1 MALDYGRRR
10 IGVAASDPLRTIASP
25 HVAMKNADPPTEPPQ
40 GLLNLLR
47 DLAPVVVIV
56 GVPVHMDGTFGEM
69 ATEARAFAARLSA
82 LSDLQVL
89 ERDERLTSYEAEEM
103 RDGGW
108 DADELHGV
116 LPCFDAPASNEPAND
131 LRAVRIAEPNERAS
145 RGGHPA
151 GGVLHQQD
159 RGHAQ
164 LLDAAAQLGAR
175 IRLGGGEAAGEA
187 V

>member
-25 HVAMKNADPPTEPPQ
+25 HVAMKNADPSTEPPQ

-56 GVPVHMDGTFGEM
+56 GIPVHMDGTFGEM

-82 LSDLQVL
+82 LSGLPVV

-103 RDGGW
+103 LRDMNLSRRRRQEKGLK
-108 DADELHGV
+108 DMLAATV
-116 LPCFDAPASNEPAND
+116 LLKEY
-131 LRAVRIAEPNERAS
+131 LEEV
-145 RGGHPA
+145 G
-151 GGVLHQQD
+151 
-159 RGHAQ
+159 
-164 LLDAAAQLGAR
+164 
-175 IRLGGGEAAGEA
+175 
-187 V
+187 

>member
-1 MALDYGRRR
+1 M
-10 IGVAASDPLRTIASP
+10 AASDPLRTIASP

-69 ATEARAFAARLSA
+69 AAEARAFAARLSA

-103 RDGGW
+103 LRDMNLSRRRRQEKGLK
-108 DADELHGV
+108 DMLAATVLLKEYLEELG
-116 LPCFDAPASNEPAND
+116 
-131 LRAVRIAEPNERAS
+131 
-145 RGGHPA
+145 
-151 GGVLHQQD
+151 
-159 RGHAQ
+159 
-164 LLDAAAQLGAR
+164 
-175 IRLGGGEAAGEA
+175 
-187 V
+187 

>member
-1 MALDYGRRR
+1 M
-10 IGVAASDPLRTIASP
+10 AASDPLRTIASP

-69 ATEARAFAARLSA
+69 AAEARAFAARVSA

-103 RDGGW
+103 LRDMNLSRRRRQEKGLK
-108 DADELHGV
+108 DMLAATVLLKEYLEELG
-116 LPCFDAPASNEPAND
+116 
-131 LRAVRIAEPNERAS
+131 
-145 RGGHPA
+145 
-151 GGVLHQQD
+151 
-159 RGHAQ
+159 
-164 LLDAAAQLGAR
+164 
-175 IRLGGGEAAGEA
+175 
-187 V
+187 